1 MSIIYVCMGE
11 TNCATGKRIPGHF
24 FTFKSCIVCKC
35 KVKIVFPLSGNWWVA
50 LRILCTPW
58 KEMEFSVVIL
68 CNTKWCPANCFVPG
82 SENSGFTEA
91 SPVVVLRGAPR
102 LALLRWSSD
111 TAGLAPACL
120 LVITCWNCLT
130 AEEREGPAVWE
141 VFIRFIGDALGP
153 SEHLLGMLAVL
164 QVSFSTLLLFAPFT

>member
-111 TAGLAPACL
+111 TAGLAPACWWSPAGTAL
-120 LVITCWNCLT
+120 LQRSVKDLLYGKFSSASLETH
-130 AEEREGPAVWE
+130 
-141 VFIRFIGDALGP
+141 LGP
-153 SEHLLGMLAVL
+153 
-164 QVSFSTLLLFAPFT
+164 QNTY

>member
-35 KVKIVFPLSGNWWVA
+35 KVKIVFPLPGNWWVA

-68 CNTKWCPANCFVPG
+68 CNTKWCLTNCFVPG
-82 SENSGFTEA
+82 SKKSGFTEA
-91 SPVVVLRGAPR
+91 SCAVVLRGASH
-102 LALLRWSSD
+102 LALLGHSSGI
-111 TAGLAPACL
+111 AGLAPVCL
-120 LVITCWNCLT
+120 LVIICWNCLMQRSLKDLLYRKFSSVSL
-130 AEEREGPAVWE
+130 EMR
-141 VFIRFIGDALGP
+141 LGP
-153 SEHLLGMLAVL
+153 QTTNWVCLQLFRYLL
-164 QVSFSTLLLFAPFT
+164 TLPLFAPFT